1 MSTYAN
7 EMAAI
12 KSQLMPVGTIIEWCP
27 VSGGPDLST
36 PAKVA
41 AYYGFGRWEAFGTSQ
56 ATVGTDSLHA
66 PGTTWGNRTITL
78 EAANMPTT
86 LPLSYGDSRSG
97 GRTVIDANAVLQQ
110 ATRHGR
116 QWRGVFVAGARRGT
130 GNPRTP
136 VVQHVPGRGLEQR
149 VEAGCAQRH
158 TESLTPERGCAA

>member
-36 PAKVA
+36 PDKVA
-41 AYYGFGRWEAFGTSQ
+41 AYFGFGTWEAFGTSQ
-56 ATVGTDSLHA
+56 ATVGTDKLHA

-97 GRTVIDANAVLQQ
+97 GRTVIDAALPCCS
-110 ATRHGR
+110 R
-116 QWRGVFVAGARRGT
+116 QRGT
-130 GNPRTP
+130 TQINANVNGAEPINIEGPSIAVYRW
-136 VVQHVPGRGLEQR
+136 RR
-149 VEAGCAQRH
+149 IA
-158 TESLTPERGCAA
+158 